1 MSNFQCTM
9 TSGTASIH
17 STAAM
22 EPNLSSSLL
31 QAIRHAFGQISGL
44 PFPIYASDKTGAFLF
59 ANEQAVEFFMLDAG
73 DDFSGFNIGT
83 YYEDGKER
91 EYILRQLQHVPPGGW
106 HNNLTVR
113 LKIHDEYRKIRFVTK
128 PFRDEAGELCALLC
142 IALSMS
148 DIEWFAEFEKMMYAG
163 FFETDKDL
171 MLVDCNQ
178 NFAQV
183 LNYAS
188 PAEIKGKSLGD
199 FFWEPDKIARFYNDL
214 NRHPH
219 IENRQLKLRR
229 KDGAMVVVK
238 MSCIGI
244 AGETENIARIKG
256 TIHDVTFEII
266 QNDLPVG
273 LFLVNTSQQGEEI
286 ISRANLTFAHIH
298 GYDSPEEI
306 FSKPIRQFH
315 PNAAAYEAFKA
326 ELNKAAANNQPLLDY
341 YMEIQDK
348 QGKKRNVVANVRY
361 VAEENQHLRVGAVY
375 DVTDHVR
382 GHTRT
387 LEADFSSVLHTYIA
401 TINGLR
407 DTLTMLI
414 KAHGQDLQRDETH
427 IDRAKAAAET
437 VRCKKRLEEL
447 LADLSKIAEER
458 NLDDANLARLPK
470 LVQKLSTGDTAADK
484 EKDNAALSR
493 RILLEIR
500 KCLDNLRPL
509 NLPRELLRNL
519 RSETD
524 EMLRLTSMISLSI
537 SLDEL
542 NERIPDFYYFR
553 DYLRRGEIV
562 QQEFKSHNLVP
573 IVLDAVRFLEE
584 FAAIHRVNVVQQFN
598 QRDNI
603 PVLCHKNSLN
613 RAFHNLLHNAIKYSW
628 TKGQDRQPWV
638 NVRMEKKG
646 DVVEILIENWGVPI
660 RREELESGSV
670 FQFGKRGRE
679 SEDRGRSG
687 TGIGLYDAQ
696 DVISKHGGTLRM
708 TSEPTFGNLP
718 EMYSNPFITRAYIT
732 LPVAK

>member
-1 MSNFQCTM
+1 
-9 TSGTASIH
+9 
-17 STAAM
+17 M
-22 EPNLSSSLL
+22 EPNLSSALRQEIR
-31 QAIRHAFGQISGL
+31 QAFEQIRDL
-44 PFPIYASDKTGAFLF
+44 PFPIYASDKTGTFLF
-59 ANEQAVEFFMLDAG
+59 ANEQAAEFFMLDA
-73 DDFSGFNIGT
+73 DFSKFNIGT
-83 YYEDGKER
+83 YYEDPKER
-91 EYILRQLQHVPPGGW
+91 HYILRQLQEVKPGAW

-113 LKIHDEYRKIRFVTK
+113 LKIHDEYRKIRFVSK
-128 PFRDEAGELCALLC
+128 PFYDEEKKLCGLLC

-148 DIEWFAEFEKMMYAG
+148 DIEWFAEFEEMVHTG
-163 FFETDKDL
+163 FFELDKNL
-171 MLVDCNQ
+171 VIVDCNHA
-178 NFAQV
+178 FADV

-188 PAEIKGKSLGD
+188 PAEIKGKSLGELL
-199 FFWEPDKIARFYNDL
+199 WEPEKIAGFSEEIHQN
-214 NRHPH
+214 PH
-219 IENRQLKLRR
+219 LEDRQFKMRR

-244 AGETENIARIKG
+244 AGETEPIARVKG
-256 TIHDVTFEII
+256 TIRDVTFEII

-273 LFLVNTSQQGEEI
+273 LFLVNTNQQGEEI

-298 GYDSPEEI
+298 GYDSPKEI
-306 FSKPIRQFH
+306 FSKSIRQFH
-315 PNAAAYEAFKA
+315 PNTTAYEAFKT
-326 ELNKAAANNQPLLDY
+326 ELNKAAAANQPLLDY
-341 YMEIQDK
+341 YMEIQNK

-361 VAEENQHLRVGAVY
+361 VSEENQHLRVGAVY

-414 KAHGQDLQRDETH
+414 KAHGQDLQKDETH
-427 IDRAKAAAET
+427 IDRAKAATET
-437 VRCKKRLEEL
+437 IRCKKRLEDFMAEL
-447 LADLSKIAEER
+447 GKIAEER

-470 LVQKLSTGDTAADK
+470 LVQKLSLGDAAADK

-493 RILLEIR
+493 RLLLEIR
-500 KCLDNLRPL
+500 KCLDALRSL

-519 RSETD
+519 RAEVD

-562 QQEFKSHNLVP
+562 QQELKPHNLVP
-573 IVLDAVRFLEE
+573 ILLDATRFLEE
-584 FAAIHRVNVVQQFN
+584 FAAIRRVDVVLQFN

-603 PVLCHKNSLN
+603 SVLCHKNSLN

-628 TKGQDRQPWV
+628 NKGQDRQPWV
-638 NVRMEKKG
+638 NVRLEKKG
-646 DVVEILIENWGVPI
+646 DNVEILIENWGVPI
-660 RREELESGSV
+660 RREELDSGLV

-696 DVISKHGGTLRM
+696 DIITKHGGTLRV

-718 EMYSNPFITRAYIT
+718 DIYTNPFITRALIT

>member
-1 MSNFQCTM
+1 
-9 TSGTASIH
+9 
-17 STAAM
+17 M
-22 EPNLSSSLL
+22 EPNLSPASREE
-31 QAIRHAFGQISGL
+31 IRHAFEQIRGL
-44 PFPIYASDKTGAFLF
+44 PFPIYASDKTGTFLF
-59 ANEQAVEFFMLDAG
+59 ANEQAVEFFMLDPARG
-73 DDFSGFNIGT
+73 LDAYRIGS
-83 YYEDGKER
+83 YYEDPKER
-91 EYILRQLQHVPPGGW
+91 DYILRQLQQVEPGAW

-128 PFRDEAGELCALLC
+128 PFRDEAGALCGLLC
-142 IALSMS
+142 MALSMS
-148 DIEWFAEFEKMMYAG
+148 DIEWFAEFEQMMYTG
-163 FFETDKDL
+163 FFETDKSL
-171 MLVDCNQ
+171 VIVDCNQ
-178 NFAQV
+178 TFAQV
-183 LNYAS
+183 LNYSS
-188 PAEIKGKSLGD
+188 PVEIKGKSLGEL
-199 FFWEPDKIARFYNDL
+199 FWEPEKIDGFFEEL

-219 IENRQLKLRR
+219 VEDRQFKLKR

-244 AGETENIARIKG
+244 AGELENIARVKG
-256 TIHDVTFEII
+256 TIRDITFEII

-273 LFLVNTSQQGEEI
+273 LFLVNTNQNGEEI
-286 ISRANLTFAHIH
+286 ISRANLTFAQIH
-298 GYDSPEEI
+298 GYQSPEEI

-315 PNAAAYEAFKA
+315 PNTSAYEAFIN
-326 ELNKAAANNQPLLDY
+326 ELNKAAKNNQSLLDY

-407 DTLTMLI
+407 DTLTMLM
-414 KAHGQDLQRDETH
+414 KAHGQDLQKDETH
-427 IDRAKAAAET
+427 IDRVRAAAEAI
-437 VRCKKRLEEL
+437 RCKKRLEEYMAE
-447 LADLSKIAEER
+447 LAKTAEER
-458 NLDDANLARLPK
+458 SIEDTTLARLPK
-470 LVQKLSTGDTAADK
+470 LVQKLSTGDTTADK

-500 KCLDNLRPL
+500 KCLDGLRNL
-509 NLPRELLRNL
+509 NLPRELLRNV
-519 RSETD
+519 RAEVD

-562 QQEFKSHNLVP
+562 QQEFKSSNLIP
-573 IVLDAVRFLEE
+573 IVMDAVRFLEE
-584 FAAIHRVNVVQQFN
+584 FAAIHRVNVVLQFN
-598 QRDNI
+598 QRDQI

-638 NVRMEKKG
+638 NVRIEKKG
-646 DVVEILIENWGVPI
+646 DWVEILIENWGVPI
-660 RREELESGSV
+660 RREELESGTV

-696 DVISKHGGTLRM
+696 DILTKHGGTLRI

-718 EMYSNPFITRAYIT
+718 DMYSNPFITKALIT
-732 LPVAK
+732 LPVVK

>member
-1 MSNFQCTM
+1 
-9 TSGTASIH
+9 
-17 STAAM
+17 M
-22 EPNLSSSLL
+22 EPNLSSALR
-31 QAIRHAFGQISGL
+31 QEIRHAFGQISGL
-44 PFPIYASDKTGAFLF
+44 PFPIYASDKTGTFLF
-59 ANEQAVEFFMLDAG
+59 ANEQAIEFFMLDAG
-73 DDFSGFNIGT
+73 HNLEQYNISS
-83 YYEDGKER
+83 YYEAPEER
-91 EYILRQLQHVPPGGW
+91 DFILRQLQQVPPGGW

-128 PFRDEAGELCALLC
+128 PFRDDAGNLCGLLC
-142 IALSMS
+142 IALNMS
-148 DIEWFAEFEKMMYAG
+148 DIEWFAEFEQMMYAG
-163 FFETDKDL
+163 FFEADKAL
-171 MLVDCNQ
+171 VIVDCNQ
-178 NFAQV
+178 TFAQV
-183 LNYAS
+183 LNYANPS
-188 PAEIKGKSLGD
+188 EIKGKSLAD
-199 FFWEPDKIARFYNDL
+199 LFWEPEKITAFFEEL

-219 IENRQLKLRR
+219 LEDRQFKLRR
-229 KDGAMVVVK
+229 KDGAMVIVK

-244 AGETENIARIKG
+244 AGETEGISRIKG
-256 TIHDVTFEII
+256 TIRDVTFEII

-273 LFLVNTSQQGEEI
+273 LFLVNTNQKGEEI

-298 GYDSPEEI
+298 GYQSPEEI
-306 FSKPIRQFH
+306 FSKSIRQFH
-315 PNAAAYEAFKA
+315 PNIAAYQAFKA
-326 ELNKAAANNQPLLDY
+326 ELNKAAAANQPLLDY
-341 YMEIQDK
+341 YMEIQDRE
-348 QGKKRNVVANVRY
+348 GKKRNVVANVRY

-414 KAHGQDLQRDETH
+414 KAHGQDLQKDETH
-427 IDRAKAAAET
+427 IDRARAAAET
-437 VRCKKRLEEL
+437 IRCKKRLEEL
-447 LADLSKIAEER
+447 LAEMNKIAEARE
-458 NLDDANLARLPK
+458 LDDANLARLPK
-470 LVQKLSTGDTAADK
+470 LIQKLSLGDAAADK

-500 KCLDNLRPL
+500 KCLDNLRQL
-509 NLPRELLRNL
+509 NLPKELLRNL
-519 RSETD
+519 RAEVD

-562 QQEFKSHNLVP
+562 QQEFKSANLIP
-573 IVLDAVRFLEE
+573 IVMDAVRFLEE
-584 FAAIHRVNVVQQFN
+584 FAAIHRVNVVLQFN
-598 QRDNI
+598 QRDQI

-638 NVRMEKKG
+638 NVRIEKKG
-646 DVVEILIENWGVPI
+646 DNVEILIENWGVPI

-696 DVISKHGGTLRM
+696 DVIAKHGGTLRIS
-708 TSEPTFGNLP
+708 SEPTFGNLP
-718 EMYSNPFITRAYIT
+718 EMYSNPFITKAFIT
-732 LPVAK
+732 LPVVK

>member
-1 MSNFQCTM
+1 
-9 TSGTASIH
+9 
-17 STAAM
+17 M
-22 EPNLSSSLL
+22 EPNLSLAL
-31 QAIRHAFGQISGL
+31 RQEIHHAFGQICGL
-44 PFPIYASDKTGAFLF
+44 PFPIYASDRTGAFLF
-59 ANEQAVEFFMLDAG
+59 ANDQAVEFFMLDPQR
-73 DDFSGFNIGT
+73 DLSGFNVGAC
-83 YYEDGKER
+83 YEDPKER
-91 EYILRQLQHVPPGGW
+91 DYILRQLQQVPPGAW
-106 HNNLTVR
+106 HKNLTVR
-113 LKIHDEYRKIRFVTK
+113 LKIHEEYRKIRFVSK
-128 PFRDEAGELCALLC
+128 PFYDTAGQLCGLLC

-148 DIEWFAEFEKMMYAG
+148 DIEWFAEFEQMMYTG
-163 FFETDKDL
+163 FFETDKN
-171 MLVDCNQ
+171 LVILDCNQ
-178 NFAQV
+178 TFAQV

-188 PAEIKGKSLGD
+188 PAEIKGKSLGEL
-199 FFWEPDKIARFYNDL
+199 FWEPESIAGFFETIS
-214 NRHPH
+214 RHPH
-219 IENRQLKLRR
+219 VEDRQLKLRR

-244 AGETENIARIKG
+244 AGETEGIARVKG
-256 TIHDVTFEII
+256 TIRDITFEII

-273 LFLVNTSQQGEEI
+273 LFLVNTDQNGEEI

-298 GYDSPEEI
+298 GYESPEEI
-306 FSKPIRQFH
+306 FSRSIRQFH
-315 PNAAAYEAFKA
+315 PNATAYEAFKA
-326 ELNKAAANNQPLLDY
+326 ELNKAAGANQPLLDY

-375 DVTDHVR
+375 DVTNHVR

-414 KAHGQDLQRDETH
+414 KAHGEDLQKDETH
-427 IDRAKAAAET
+427 IDRARAAAEA

-447 LADLSKIAEER
+447 LSELGRTAGER
-458 NLDDANLARLPK
+458 NIEDAGLTRLPK
-470 LVQKLSTGDTAADK
+470 LVQKLSAGDAAADK

-493 RILLEIR
+493 RILLEVR
-500 KCLDNLRPL
+500 KSLDSLRPL

-519 RSETD
+519 RAEVD

-562 QQEFKSHNLVP
+562 QQEFKTTNLIP
-573 IVLDAVRFLEE
+573 IVMDAVRFLEE
-584 FAAIHRVNVVQQFN
+584 FAAIHRVNVVLQFN
-598 QRDNI
+598 QRDQI

-628 TKGQDRQPWV
+628 TKGQDRQPWI
-638 NVRMEKKG
+638 NVRIEKKG
-646 DVVEILIENWGVPI
+646 EEVEILIENWGVPI

-696 DVISKHGGTLRM
+696 DVITKHGGTLRI

-718 EMYSNPFITRAYIT
+718 EMYSNPFITRACIT
-732 LPVAK
+732 LPVVK

>member
-1 MSNFQCTM
+1 
-9 TSGTASIH
+9 
-17 STAAM
+17 M
-22 EPNLSSSLL
+22 EPNLSSAFW
-31 QAIRHAFGQISGL
+31 QEIRDAFSQIRGL
-44 PFPIYASDKTGAFLF
+44 PFPIYASDKTGTFLF
-59 ANEQAVEFFMLDAG
+59 ANEQAVEFFMLDS
-73 DDFSGFNIGT
+73 DLDEHNIGT
-83 YYEDGKER
+83 YYEDPKER
-91 EYILRQLQHVPPGGW
+91 EYILRQLQHVPPGAW

-128 PFRDEAGELCALLC
+128 PFRDEHGKMYALLC

-171 MLVDCNQ
+171 VIVDCNQ
-178 NFAQV
+178 TFAEV

-188 PAEIKGKSLGD
+188 PSEIKGKSLGAL
-199 FFWEPDKIARFYNDL
+199 FWEPEKIAGFSEEINHSAHLED
-214 NRHPH
+214 RHF
-219 IENRQLKLRR
+219 KLRR

-244 AGETENIARIKG
+244 AGETEGISRVKG
-256 TIHDVTFEII
+256 TIRDVTFEII

-298 GYDSPEEI
+298 GYESPEEI
-306 FSKPIRQFH
+306 FSKPISQFH
-315 PNAAAYEAFKA
+315 PNIAAYEAFKA
-326 ELNKAAANNQPLLDY
+326 ELNKAAASNQPLLDY

-414 KAHGQDLQRDETH
+414 KAHGQDLQKDETH
-427 IDRAKAAAET
+427 IDRAKAAVEI
-437 VRCKKRLEEL
+437 VRSKKRMEEFL
-447 LADLSKIAEER
+447 VELSKITEER
-458 NLDDANLARLPK
+458 NLDDASLVRLPK
-470 LVQKLSTGDTAADK
+470 LVQKLSIGDTAADK

-500 KCLDNLRPL
+500 KCFDSIRQL

-519 RSETD
+519 RSEVD

-562 QQEFKSHNLVP
+562 QQELKSHNLIP
-573 IVLDAVRFLEE
+573 IVLDAARFLEE
-584 FAAIHRVNVVQQFN
+584 FAAINRVSVVLQFN

-628 TKGQDRQPWV
+628 NKGQDRQPWV
-638 NVRMEKKG
+638 NVRVEKKG
-646 DVVEILIENWGVPI
+646 DTVEITIENWGVPI

-696 DVISKHGGTLRM
+696 DVITKHGGTLRI

-718 EMYSNPFITRAYIT
+718 DMYSNPFITKTYIT